1 MKRNKKK
8 KNKLFL
14 RILIEIT
21 RFIMH
26 YIFPLLLLLIAVVLS
41 IFIPYGYYYDGN
53 YFIIRRA
60 CYTVIPLLVLSVF
73 SVIIII
79 KKWLSVLRNYQIIK

>member
-1 MKRNKKK
+1 MQHSFDIDIAKEYGILEAILLNNMQFWIE
-8 KNKLFL
+8 KNKANG
-14 RILIEIT
+14 IN
-21 RFIMH
+21 
-26 YIFPLLLLLIAVVLS
+26 
-41 IFIPYGYYYDGN
+41 YYDGN

-79 KKWLSVLRNYQIIK
+79 KRWLSVLRNYQIIK